1 MIQIGQAE
9 HNLTTV
15 QKDLFQGTRVMQID
29 ADAENA
35 ERYSKRQY
43 NNLNID
49 YCYSIYLLI
58 VNLPMA

>member
-1 MIQIGQAE
+1 
-9 HNLTTV
+9 
-15 QKDLFQGTRVMQID
+15 MQID